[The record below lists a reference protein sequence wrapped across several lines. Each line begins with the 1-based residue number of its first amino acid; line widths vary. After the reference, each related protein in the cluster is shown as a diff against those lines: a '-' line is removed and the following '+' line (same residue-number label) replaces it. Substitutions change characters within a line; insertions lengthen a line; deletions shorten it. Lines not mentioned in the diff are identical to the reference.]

1 MLKQLFFY
9 IILSAINY
17 SLMEDNLNAYEY
29 TGLGIVISSCKKMGF
44 INNVWYVEFLVEDSF
59 VSLVKQA
66 TLVHWPVRDRLL
78 KAWLKFM
85 NT

>member
-1 MLKQLFFY
+1 M
-9 IILSAINY
+9 A
-17 SLMEDNLNAYEY
+17 DNLNAYEY

-66 TLVHWPVRDRLL
+66 TLVHWPIRDRLL